1 MHSPA
6 IFFSYIKKESF
17 KTSFLH
23 GYTHLTFSLYF
34 AFEQKNCTALF
45 KNPWIC
51 AISLQ
56 QLKILFRNETY
67 KKSAKLMLNKWHENE
82 IKKAYLFKI
91 AVQNVTFLQKRC
103 NTKFVKI
110 HWIHQ
115 QRSK

>member
-1 MHSPA
+1 MYPPN
-6 IFFSYIKKESF
+6 
-17 KTSFLH
+17 
-23 GYTHLTFSLYF
+23 SLYF
-34 AFEQKNCTALF
+34 TLLEQKNCAALL

-51 AISLQ
+51 AMSLQ
-56 QLKILFRNETY
+56 QFKILITNGTY
-67 KKSAKLMLNKWHENE
+67 KQSAKLMLNKDMK
-82 IKKAYLFKI
+82 IKKGRYLFKI